1 MPQDLLTLAAARTGH
16 FRFESG
22 HHGDLWL
29 DLDRLFIQPSELHPY
44 VVELGR
50 RLKSFSVQAVCG
62 PQDGGA
68 LLAHLIATELGCEFA
83 YTSRHDEPPSIR
95 YRLSPEFRERLR
107 GKRVAVVD
115 DAINT
120 GSAVLA
126 TLSELHQADAK
137 VVVIGA
143 LLTLG
148 PSRVRIDEKEKIPL
162 IGLASVASNVW
173 IAAECPRC
181 AAKQPLDSPE

>member
-1 MPQDLLTLAAARTGH
+1 MPQDLLTLAAARQGH

-44 VVELGR
+44 IVELGR

-83 YTSRHDEPPSIR
+83 YTSRHDEPPVVR
-95 YRLSPEFRERLR
+95 YRLSAEFRDRLR

-126 TLSELHQADAK
+126 TLSEMQRAGAK

-148 PSRVRIDEKEKIPL
+148 PARMRIGETENIPL
-162 IGLASVASNVW
+162 IGLRSAASHIWTV
-173 IAAECPRC
+173 AECPCC

>member
-1 MPQDLLTLAAARTGH
+1 MPQDLLTLAAARQGH

-50 RLKSFSVQAVCG
+50 RLQSFSVQAVCG

-83 YTSRHDEPPSIR
+83 YSTRLPEPTVVR
-95 YRLSPEFRERLR
+95 YRLLPEFRDRLW
-107 GKRVAVVD
+107 GKRVALVD

-126 TLSELHQADAK
+126 TLGELQQAGAK

-148 PSRVRIDEKEKIPL
+148 PAHERIGNQQQIPL
-162 IGLASVASNVW
+162 VGLASVASHVW
-173 IAAECPRC
+173 TASECPHC
-181 AAKQPLDSPE
+181 A